1 MLSPPKDSHQG
12 KTPWHTRGKPIRLH
26 NGDLEWMP
34 SMQNVLLSS
43 VPQPGPLINPS
54 RTMPG
59 VMFITTSRG
68 LPGMGQGLQTRGC
81 SEFCCPK
88 CSHLVPAFLGFRESS
103 LCVVI
108 SLGVCQGRPRQ
119 PVLSVVATT
128 TPPPNTIA
136 ASSNQQKGASVWRLE
151 VHTCGVPKVVTSL
164 FGL

>member
-54 RTMPG
+54 RTMPR

-88 CSHLVPAFLGFRESS
+88 CSHLVTAFLGFRESS

-108 SLGVCQGRPRQ
+108 SLGVCQGRPCQ
-119 PVLSVVATT
+119 PVLSVVAMT
-128 TPPPNTIA
+128 TPPQTPYNFLQSTEG
-136 ASSNQQKGASVWRLE
+136 SLSLE
-151 VHTCGVPKVVTSL
+151 ARSPQLWCPQGCHFPV
-164 FGL
+164 